1 MTQFNEKSKKFI
13 LFESFSGVIETIVGI
28 QQSTAFRAA
37 LVCTSDVK
45 AWRTRLTLVALEQQM
60 FTTVT
65 VR

>member
-45 AWRTRLTLVALEQQM
+45 A
-60 FTTVT
+60 
-65 VR
+65 